1 LPAPGNFPVHLLL
14 SNNGSK
20 EKKRKWERLE
30 NIRKGKISF
39 PIFQIVGSIFD
50 VQGKTYSVRPEFFIS

>member
-1 LPAPGNFPVHLLL
+1 MGISLFIFFYRITDLYKRKGNE
-14 SNNGSK
+14 K
-20 EKKRKWERLE
+20 ENKKR
-30 NIRKGKISF
+30 NKISF